1 MVQSIMKPQKVEIS
15 YKTIVFAVLFLIS
28 LVLLWQLRGI
38 FLLLFL
44 CFIFMQALNPTVSR
58 LEKLKI
64 PRFVGILI
72 IYFLILVGIS
82 FAAAGIVPALVEQTT
97 SLIETLPATIDN
109 IDFWGIKPID
119 ISSQFKLLE
128 NLPGNIATTIFS
140 IFSNIVS
147 VFVFFVLTFYLLL
160 ERKNFDHYASK
171 IFGQKYQGKAILIM
185 GELEKRLG
193 NWVNAQLFL
202 MLTIGVLSYIGYLV
216 IGINYVVPLAIIAG
230 LLEIVTNIGPTIA
243 TIIAA
248 FVGLTVSPLTALMAI
263 AWGII
268 VQQLENNFIV
278 PKVMKATIGLNPLI
292 TILLIASGAQIGGVA
307 GAVLAIPTYLTI
319 STIVSVLNRK

>member
-1 MVQSIMKPQKVEIS
+1 MKPQKIEIS
-15 YKTIVFAVLFLIS
+15 YKTIIFTVLFLIS
-28 LVLLWQLRGI
+28 LVLIWQLRGI

-64 PRFVGILI
+64 PRFVGILLV
-72 IYFLILVGIS
+72 YFLILIGIS
-82 FAAAGIVPALVEQTT
+82 FAAAGIIPVLVEQTT
-97 SLIETLPATIDN
+97 SLIETLPNTISN
-109 IDFWGIKPID
+109 INFWGIKPID

-128 NLPGNIATTIFS
+128 NLPSNIATTLFS

-147 VFVFFVLTFYLLL
+147 LFVFFVLTFYLLI
-160 ERKNFDHYASK
+160 ERKNLDKYAVP
-171 IFGQKYQGKAILIM
+171 IFGQKNQDKVILIM
-185 GELEKRLG
+185 NELEKRLG

-216 IGINYVVPLAIIAG
+216 IGLNYVVPLAIIAG

-243 TIIAA
+243 TVIAA

-278 PKVMKATIGLNPLI
+278 PKVMKATIGLNPLV
-292 TILLIASGAQIGGVA
+292 TILLIASGAQLGGVA

-319 STIVSVLNRK
+319 STIVSVLNKK

>member
-1 MVQSIMKPQKVEIS
+1 MKPQKIEIS
-15 YKTIVFAVLFLIS
+15 YKTIIFTVLFLIS
-28 LVLLWQLRGI
+28 LVLIWQLRGI

-64 PRFVGILI
+64 PRFVGILLV
-72 IYFLILVGIS
+72 YFLILIGIS
-82 FAAAGIVPALVEQTT
+82 FAAAGIIPVLVEQTT
-97 SLIETLPATIDN
+97 SLIETLPNTISN
-109 IDFWGIKPID
+109 INFWGIKPID

-128 NLPGNIATTIFS
+128 NLSSNIATTLFS

-147 VFVFFVLTFYLLL
+147 VFVFFVLTFYLLI
-160 ERKNFDHYASK
+160 ERKNLDKYAVP
-171 IFGQKYQGKAILIM
+171 IFGQKNQDKVVLIM
-185 GELEKRLG
+185 NELEKRLG

-216 IGINYVVPLAIIAG
+216 IGLNYVVPLAIIAG

-243 TIIAA
+243 TVIAA

-278 PKVMKATIGLNPLI
+278 PKVMKATIGLNPLV
-292 TILLIASGAQIGGVA
+292 TILLIASGAQLGGVA

-319 STIVSVLNRK
+319 STIVSVLNKK

>member
-1 MVQSIMKPQKVEIS
+1 MKPQKIEIS
-15 YKTIVFAVLFLIS
+15 YKTIIFTVLFLIS
-28 LVLLWQLRGI
+28 LVLIWQLRGI

-44 CFIFMQALNPTVSR
+44 CFIFLQALNPTVSR

-64 PRFVGILI
+64 PRFVGILLV
-72 IYFLILVGIS
+72 YFLILIGIS
-82 FAAAGIVPALVEQTT
+82 FAAAGIIPVLVEQTT
-97 SLIETLPATIDN
+97 SLIETLPNTTSN
-109 IDFWGIKPID
+109 INLWGIKPID

-128 NLPGNIATTIFS
+128 NLPSNIATTLFS

-147 VFVFFVLTFYLLL
+147 VFVFFVLTFYLLI
-160 ERKNFDHYASK
+160 ERKNLDKYAVP
-171 IFGQKYQGKAILIM
+171 IFGQKNQDKVVLIM
-185 GELEKRLG
+185 NELEKRLG

-216 IGINYVVPLAIIAG
+216 IGLNYVVPLAIIAG

-243 TIIAA
+243 TVIAA

-278 PKVMKATIGLNPLI
+278 PKVMKATIGLNPLV
-292 TILLIASGAQIGGVA
+292 TILLIASGAQLGGVA

-319 STIVSVLNRK
+319 STIVSVLNKK

>member
-1 MVQSIMKPQKVEIS
+1 MKPQKIEIS
-15 YKTIVFAVLFLIS
+15 YKTIIFTVLFLIS
-28 LVLLWQLRGI
+28 LVLIWQLRGI

-64 PRFVGILI
+64 PRFVGILLV
-72 IYFLILVGIS
+72 YFLILIGIS
-82 FAAAGIVPALVEQTT
+82 FAAAGIIPVLVEQTT
-97 SLIETLPATIDN
+97 SLIETLPNTISN
-109 IDFWGIKPID
+109 INLWGIKPID

-128 NLPGNIATTIFS
+128 NLPSNIATTLFS

-147 VFVFFVLTFYLLL
+147 VFVFFVLTFYLLI
-160 ERKNFDHYASK
+160 ERKNLDKYAVP
-171 IFGQKYQGKAILIM
+171 IFGQKNQDKVILIM
-185 GELEKRLG
+185 NELEKRLG

-216 IGINYVVPLAIIAG
+216 IGLNYVVPLAIIAG

-243 TIIAA
+243 TVIAA

-278 PKVMKATIGLNPLI
+278 PKVMKATIGLNPLV
-292 TILLIASGAQIGGVA
+292 TILLIASGAQLGGVA

-319 STIVSVLNRK
+319 STIVSVLNKK

>member
-1 MVQSIMKPQKVEIS
+1 MKPQKIEIS
-15 YKTIVFAVLFLIS
+15 YKTIIFTVLFLIS
-28 LVLLWQLRGI
+28 LVLIWQLRGI

-64 PRFVGILI
+64 PRFVGILLV
-72 IYFLILVGIS
+72 YFLILIGIS
-82 FAAAGIVPALVEQTT
+82 FAAAGIIPVLVEQTT
-97 SLIETLPATIDN
+97 SLIETLPNTTSN
-109 IDFWGIKPID
+109 INLWGIKPID

-128 NLPGNIATTIFS
+128 NLPSNIATTLFS

-147 VFVFFVLTFYLLL
+147 VFVFFVLTFYLLI
-160 ERKNFDHYASK
+160 ERKNLDKYAVP
-171 IFGQKYQGKAILIM
+171 IFGQKNQDKVILIM
-185 GELEKRLG
+185 NELEKRLG

-216 IGINYVVPLAIIAG
+216 IGLNYVVPLAIIAG

-243 TIIAA
+243 TVIAA

-278 PKVMKATIGLNPLI
+278 PKVMKATIGLNPLV
-292 TILLIASGAQIGGVA
+292 TILLIASGAQLGGVA

-319 STIVSVLNRK
+319 STIVSVLNKK

>member
-1 MVQSIMKPQKVEIS
+1 MKPQKIEIS
-15 YKTIVFAVLFLIS
+15 YKTIIFTVLFLIS
-28 LVLLWQLRGI
+28 LVLIWQLRGI

-64 PRFVGILI
+64 PRFVGILLV
-72 IYFLILVGIS
+72 YFLILIGIS
-82 FAAAGIVPALVEQTT
+82 FAAAGIIPVLVEQTT
-97 SLIETLPATIDN
+97 SLIETLPNTTSN
-109 IDFWGIKPID
+109 INLWGIKPID

-128 NLPGNIATTIFS
+128 NLPSNIATTLFS

-147 VFVFFVLTFYLLL
+147 VFVFFVLTFYLLI
-160 ERKNFDHYASK
+160 ERKNLDKYAVP
-171 IFGQKYQGKAILIM
+171 IFGQKNQDKVVLIM
-185 GELEKRLG
+185 NELEKRLG

-216 IGINYVVPLAIIAG
+216 IGLNYVVPLAIIAG

-243 TIIAA
+243 TVIAA

-278 PKVMKATIGLNPLI
+278 PKVMKATIGLNPLV
-292 TILLIASGAQIGGVA
+292 TILLIASGAQLGGVA

-319 STIVSVLNRK
+319 STIVSVLNKK

>member
-1 MVQSIMKPQKVEIS
+1 MKPQKIEIS
-15 YKTIVFAVLFLIS
+15 YKTIIFTILFLIS
-28 LVLLWQLRGI
+28 LVLIWQLRGI

-64 PRFVGILI
+64 PRFVGILLV
-72 IYFLILVGIS
+72 YFLILIGIS
-82 FAAAGIVPALVEQTT
+82 FAAAGIIPVLVEQTT
-97 SLIETLPATIDN
+97 SLIETLPNTISN
-109 IDFWGIKPID
+109 INFWGIKPID

-128 NLPGNIATTIFS
+128 NLPSNIATTLFS

-147 VFVFFVLTFYLLL
+147 VFVFFVLTFYLLI
-160 ERKNFDHYASK
+160 ERKNLDKYAVP
-171 IFGQKYQGKAILIM
+171 IFGQKNQDKVILIM
-185 GELEKRLG
+185 NELEKRLG

-216 IGINYVVPLAIIAG
+216 IGLNYVVPLAIIAG

-243 TIIAA
+243 TVIAA

-278 PKVMKATIGLNPLI
+278 PKVMKATIGLNPLV
-292 TILLIASGAQIGGVA
+292 TILLIASGAQLGGVA

-319 STIVSVLNRK
+319 STIVSVLNKK

>member
-1 MVQSIMKPQKVEIS
+1 MKPQKIEIS
-15 YKTIVFAVLFLIS
+15 YKTIIFTVLFLIS
-28 LVLLWQLRGI
+28 LVLIWQLRGI

-64 PRFVGILI
+64 PRFVGILLV
-72 IYFLILVGIS
+72 YFLILIGIS
-82 FAAAGIVPALVEQTT
+82 FAAAGIIPVLVEQTT
-97 SLIETLPATIDN
+97 SLIETLPNTISN
-109 IDFWGIKPID
+109 INFWGIKPID

-128 NLPGNIATTIFS
+128 NLPSNIATTLFS

-147 VFVFFVLTFYLLL
+147 VFVFFVLTFYLLI
-160 ERKNFDHYASK
+160 ERKNLDKYAVP
-171 IFGQKYQGKAILIM
+171 IFGQKNQDKVVLIM
-185 GELEKRLG
+185 NELEKRLG

-202 MLTIGVLSYIGYLV
+202 MLTISVLSYIGYLV
-216 IGINYVVPLAIIAG
+216 IGLNYVVPLAIIAG

-243 TIIAA
+243 TVIAA

-278 PKVMKATIGLNPLI
+278 PKVMKATIGLNPLV
-292 TILLIASGAQIGGVA
+292 TILLIASGAQLGGVA

-319 STIVSVLNRK
+319 STIVSVLNKK

>member
-1 MVQSIMKPQKVEIS
+1 MKPQKIEIS

-28 LVLLWQLRGI
+28 LVLIWQLRGI

-64 PRFVGILI
+64 PRFVGILL
-72 IYFLILVGIS
+72 IYFLILIGIS
-82 FAAAGIVPALVEQTT
+82 FAAAGIIPALVEQTT
-97 SLIETLPATIDN
+97 SLIETLPNTISN
-109 IDFWGIKPID
+109 INLWGIKPID

-128 NLPGNIATTIFS
+128 NLPSNIATTLFS

-147 VFVFFVLTFYLLL
+147 VFVFFVLTFYLLI
-160 ERKNFDHYASK
+160 ERKNLDKYAVS
-171 IFGQKYQGKAILIM
+171 IFGQKNQDKVILIM
-185 GELEKRLG
+185 NELEKRLG

-216 IGINYVVPLAIIAG
+216 IGLNYVVPLAIIAG

-243 TIIAA
+243 TVIAA

-268 VQQLENNFIV
+268 VQ
-278 PKVMKATIGLNPLI
+278 
-292 TILLIASGAQIGGVA
+292 
-307 GAVLAIPTYLTI
+307 
-319 STIVSVLNRK
+319 

>member
-1 MVQSIMKPQKVEIS
+1 MKPQKIEIS

-28 LVLLWQLRGI
+28 LVLIWQLRGI

-58 LEKLKI
+58 LERLKI
-64 PRFVGILI
+64 PRFVGILL
-72 IYFLILVGIS
+72 IYFIILIGIS
-82 FAAAGIVPALVEQTT
+82 FAAAGIIPALVEQTT
-97 SLIETLPATIDN
+97 SLIETLPNTISN
-109 IDFWGIKPID
+109 INLWGIKPID

-128 NLPGNIATTIFS
+128 NLPSNIATTLFS

-147 VFVFFVLTFYLLL
+147 VFVFFVLTFYLLI
-160 ERKNFDHYASK
+160 ERKNLDKYAVS
-171 IFGQKYQGKAILIM
+171 IFGQKNQDKVILIM
-185 GELEKRLG
+185 NELEKRLG

-216 IGINYVVPLAIIAG
+216 IGLNYVVPLAIIAG

-243 TIIAA
+243 TVIAA

-292 TILLIASGAQIGGVA
+292 TILLIASGAQLGGVV

-319 STIVSVLNRK
+319 STIVSVLNKK

>member
-1 MVQSIMKPQKVEIS
+1 MKPQKIEIS

-28 LVLLWQLRGI
+28 LVLIWQLRGI

-64 PRFVGILI
+64 PRFVGILL
-72 IYFLILVGIS
+72 IYFLILIGIS
-82 FAAAGIVPALVEQTT
+82 FAAAGIIPALVEQTT
-97 SLIETLPATIDN
+97 SLIETLPNTISN
-109 IDFWGIKPID
+109 INLWGIKPID

-128 NLPGNIATTIFS
+128 NLPSNIATTLFS

-147 VFVFFVLTFYLLL
+147 VFVFFVLTFYLLI
-160 ERKNFDHYASK
+160 ERKNLDKYAVS
-171 IFGQKYQGKAILIM
+171 IFGQKNQDKVILIM
-185 GELEKRLG
+185 NELEKRLG

-216 IGINYVVPLAIIAG
+216 IGLNYVVPLAIIAG

-243 TIIAA
+243 TVIAA

-278 PKVMKATIGLNPLI
+278 PKVMKATIGLNPLV
-292 TILLIASGAQIGGVA
+292 TILLIASGAQLGGVA

-319 STIVSVLNRK
+319 STIVSVLNKK

>member
-1 MVQSIMKPQKVEIS
+1 MKPQKIEIS
-15 YKTIVFAVLFLIS
+15 YKTIIFTVLFLIS
-28 LVLLWQLRGI
+28 LVLIWQLRGI

-64 PRFVGILI
+64 PRFVGILLV
-72 IYFLILVGIS
+72 YFLILIGIS
-82 FAAAGIVPALVEQTT
+82 FAAAGIIPVLVEQTT
-97 SLIETLPATIDN
+97 SLIETLPNTISN
-109 IDFWGIKPID
+109 INFWGIKPID

-128 NLPGNIATTIFS
+128 NLPSNIATTLFS

-147 VFVFFVLTFYLLL
+147 VFVFFVLTFYLLI
-160 ERKNFDHYASK
+160 ERKNLDKYAVP
-171 IFGQKYQGKAILIM
+171 IFGQKNQDKVVLIM
-185 GELEKRLG
+185 NELEKRLG

-216 IGINYVVPLAIIAG
+216 IGLNYVVPLAIIAG

-243 TIIAA
+243 TVIAA

-278 PKVMKATIGLNPLI
+278 PKVMKATIGLNPLV
-292 TILLIASGAQIGGVA
+292 TILLIASGAQLGGVA

-319 STIVSVLNRK
+319 STIVSVLNKK

>member
-1 MVQSIMKPQKVEIS
+1 MKPQKIEIS
-15 YKTIVFAVLFLIS
+15 YKTIIFTVLFLIS
-28 LVLLWQLRGI
+28 LVLIWQLRGI

-64 PRFVGILI
+64 PRFVGILLV
-72 IYFLILVGIS
+72 YFLILIGIS
-82 FAAAGIVPALVEQTT
+82 FAAAGIIPVLVEQTT
-97 SLIETLPATIDN
+97 SLIETLPNTISN
-109 IDFWGIKPID
+109 INFWGIKPID

-128 NLPGNIATTIFS
+128 NLPSNIATTLFS

-147 VFVFFVLTFYLLL
+147 VFVFFVLTFYLLI
-160 ERKNFDHYASK
+160 ERKNLDKYAVP
-171 IFGQKYQGKAILIM
+171 IFGQKNQDKVILIM
-185 GELEKRLG
+185 NELEKRLG

-216 IGINYVVPLAIIAG
+216 IGLNYVVPLAIIAG

-243 TIIAA
+243 TVIAA

-278 PKVMKATIGLNPLI
+278 PKVMKATIGLNPLV
-292 TILLIASGAQIGGVA
+292 TILLIASGAQLGGVA

-319 STIVSVLNRK
+319 STIVSVLNKK